1 LFKKLAYFILF
12 GNYYYGLCTVALSV
26 ETGYQQGIGTN
37 SMVYYLLVFLSTII
51 YYTYAYKTDTVS
63 TRYSNQRSIWY
74 VQHRKL
80 IAYTQNLF
88 TLTTAIIFFYI
99 LANYYKSLL
108 NFSLFNWSLLLVFP
122 IVAVLYYGVVLSPNF
137 KLNLRN
143 QGWLKPFFI
152 GFVWSGAVTIYP
164 VLYHQLET
172 GITYNITWLT
182 GWFFL
187 KNWMFITVLCIMF
200 DIKDYAADHNHQ
212 LKTFVVRVGLRKTIF
227 SIIMPLTF
235 LGLASFLVFAFSS
248 HLPTLR
254 VLMNTIPFILLLLVA
269 YSMHQRRP
277 IIYYLAIIDGLMIA
291 KAICG
296 ILGVVLVE

>member
-1 LFKKLAYFILF
+1 MFKKLAYFVLF
-12 GNYYYGLCTVALSV
+12 GNYYYGLCTVALSL
-26 ETGYQQGIGTN
+26 ETGFQQGFGLN
-37 SMVYYLLVFLSTII
+37 SPVYYLLVFLLTVI
-51 YYTYAYKTDTVS
+51 YYTYAYKTDTIA
-63 TRYSNQRSIWY
+63 TRYSNHRSVWY
-74 VQHRKL
+74 VEHHKL

-88 TLTTAIIFFYI
+88 TLTTAIIFVYV
-99 LANYYKSLL
+99 LSNYYKSIFHFSLL
-108 NFSLFNWSLLLVFP
+108 NWALILAFP
-122 IVAVLYYGVVLSPNF
+122 VIAVLYYGVVLSPSF

-172 GITYNITWLT
+172 GLTYDITLLT

-227 SIIMPLTF
+227 FIIMPLTII
-235 LGLASFLVFAFSS
+235 GLVSFLLFAATAS
-248 HLPTLR
+248 LPILR

-269 YSMHQRRP
+269 YSMHMRRP

-296 ILGVVLVE
+296 ILGVVLV